1 MRALCSKRH
10 SYQEK
15 EKCEKVGSF
24 MITIPLI
31 AKSGETDEMNS
42 LASFSSQL
50 SGRRLFDK

>member
-15 EKCEKVGSF
+15 EKCEKLGSF
-24 MITIPLI
+24 MIPIPLI
-31 AKSGETDEMNS
+31 AKSGEKDEMNS